1 MEEQKKRTAREIIE
15 NYDGPAVRIME
26 VCGTHTHEI
35 FRLGIRKLL
44 PKQVELI
51 SGPGCPVCVT
61 PVSFIDEAIYLALE
75 KKVTICTFGDLVR
88 VPGSQMSLAGAREK
102 GAKIHIVYSPAD
114 AEKYAKDHPEEQV
127 TFLSVGFETTTP
139 AGCLSV
145 KQAKEDGISNYSLLV
160 ANKTMPGA
168 YEALK
173 GSADVFLYPGHVNA
187 ITGTELCEKLVKE
200 GVSGVVAGF
209 TAKEL
214 LTALAVALVRFQEGK
229 PFFVNCYPRVVT
241 REGSREAQR
250 LVNELMEECDSEW
263 RGLGIILGSGMQL
276 REEWE
281 AYDARKKYNMPKI
294 EGKANP
300 ACRCGDVLQGKCK
313 PSDCKVF
320 GKVCTPQHPVGAC
333 MVSGEGAC
341 SAYFMCDT
349 RGSRSEQSGI
359 RETKEWNTGT
369 IRYHI
374 YGND

>member
-1 MEEQKKRTAREIIE
+1 MSEGKKTAREIIE
-15 NYDGPAVRIME
+15 EYNGPKVRIME

-44 PKQVELI
+44 PEQVELI

-61 PVSFIDEAIYLALE
+61 PVSYIDEAVYLALE
-75 KKVTICTFGDLVR
+75 KQVTVCTFGDLVR
-88 VPGSQMSLAGAREK
+88 VPGSEKSLAAARSE
-102 GAKIHIVYSPAD
+102 GAKIHIVYSPSD
-114 AEKYAKDHPEEQV
+114 AEKYAKEHPEEEV
-127 TFLSVGFETTTP
+127 VFLSVGFETTTP

-145 KQAKEDGISNYSLLV
+145 KKAKEDGLSNYSILI
-160 ANKTMPGA
+160 ANKTMPQA

-187 ITGTELCEKLVKE
+187 ITGTKLCEELVQE

-214 LTALAVALVRFQEGK
+214 LTALAVALTYFQKGK

-241 REGSREAQR
+241 EEGSLEAQR
-250 LVNELMEECDSEW
+250 LVETLMEPCDSEW
-263 RGLGIILGSGMQL
+263 RGLGVIPGSGL
-276 REEWE
+276 RLRKEWE
-281 AYDARKKYNMPKI
+281 QYDARKKYQIPKI

-300 ACRCGDVLQGKCK
+300 ACRCGEVLQGKCK

-341 SAYFMCDT
+341 SAYYMY
-349 RGSRSEQSGI
+349 G
-359 RETKEWNTGT
+359 RE
-369 IRYHI
+369 
-374 YGND
+374 